1 MKKTIVLL
9 FSIVSVFHLAAQTTL
24 KPGIGVNLTNYSK
37 DPVNGE
43 ISAKAGLL
51 IGGSIAFGKKIYFE
65 PGLFYVGKS
74 TEIKGDDAGPVTD
87 AALKGFR
94 VPVVLGINLLG
105 NEKSIISLRGFG
117 GASGFF
123 VTSVSDDVDED
134 EINKTNWGVLA
145 GAGIDIWKVF
155 LDVSYEWSV
164 TNLQKNTAEIDFG
177 KTRSLYIT
185 AGLRLNF

>member
-1 MKKTIVLL
+1 M
-9 FSIVSVFHLAAQTTL
+9 
-24 KPGIGVNLTNYSK
+24 
-37 DPVNGE
+37 
-43 ISAKAGLL
+43 
-51 IGGSIAFGKKIYFE
+51 
-65 PGLFYVGKS
+65 GKS